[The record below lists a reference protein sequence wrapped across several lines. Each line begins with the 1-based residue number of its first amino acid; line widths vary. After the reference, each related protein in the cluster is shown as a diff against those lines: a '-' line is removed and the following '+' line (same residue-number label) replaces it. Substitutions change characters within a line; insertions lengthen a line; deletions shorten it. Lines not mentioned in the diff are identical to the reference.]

1 LLLELQKHEAV
12 GVKFLTLILGKIVS
26 MLLSHGA
33 ILRVLSRVAQHILGQ
48 HVAQFGWEGAVQLS
62 EQFRTEFAKLL
73 DCLVIFNKQ
82 HIYSA
87 ASGVTVDVNKIQQLK
102 SRCRATGLQLA
113 FMMDSDSPMAFA
125 YHYHND
131 GSFRVIQDFATAGQ
145 QQAVGKGV
153 CELLA
158 LRQALQTFTRMALA
172 LVDSYF
178 GKTAPRVP
186 VMPKAATQQ
195 LKRQRA

>member
-1 LLLELQKHEAV
+1 MMGGLWPTQMTKFFGNKKWCSTFSIGGLEHQLGKDYHGTHSDVVVSGFYHGFKCNEIFGASRKNLILSTLLLLLLELQKHEAI

-102 SRCRATGLQLA
+102 SRCRATG
-113 FMMDSDSPMAFA
+113 FA
-125 YHYHND
+125 VSFYD
-131 GSFRVIQDFATAGQ
+131 GF
-145 QQAVGKGV
+145 
-153 CELLA
+153 
-158 LRQALQTFTRMALA
+158 
-172 LVDSYF
+172 
-178 GKTAPRVP
+178 
-186 VMPKAATQQ
+186 
-195 LKRQRA
+195 